1 MITGMSNI
9 NKHVDELMQEYRARG
24 YNAARTLA
32 RRIIIKNGFNERDAT
47 LLAEKFYIATKQTDE
62 PRKQNPTSKTVA
74 LQRIDAEKL
83 YRGFT
88 GHEPDDV
95 QMVDKPEYPAV
106 MSVIGDIDGI
116 LYTTVRDGKEEKYIH
131 KFKKNARPLFCVAPD
146 GKTIHLLGGAYVF
159 GNRGIVDN

>member
-1 MITGMSNI
+1 MSNL
-9 NKHVDELMQEYRARG
+9 NKHVEDLMRELRARG
-24 YNAARTLA
+24 HNAARTMA
-32 RRIIIKNGFNERDAT
+32 RRIIIKNGFSEADAI
-47 LLAEKFYIATKQTDE
+47 LLAEKFHIATKKTIG
-62 PRKQNPTSKTVA
+62 PRKQNPTSKTVE

-88 GHEPDDV
+88 GHDPGEV
-95 QMVDKPEYPAV
+95 VTVDKPEYPAV

-116 LYTTVRDGKEEKYIH
+116 LYTTVRDGKTEKYIH
-131 KFKKNARPLFCVAPD
+131 RFKKNSRPLFCVAPD